1 MLEQVT
7 KIIGKVLDSVIG
19 SQDNINST
27 QFGFMPGRGTTDPIF
42 ILNQLQE
49 KHLGKHK
56 PLYFTFADLEKGFDR
71 VPRKVLW
78 WAMRRVEF
86 EERIILAVK
95 TMCENAKS
103 RVRLNAQF
111 SDEFNIKVGVHL
123 AAVLSPILYIIITQA
138 LSREFKVDTQMIWC

>member
-1 MLEQVT
+1 
-7 KIIGKVLDSVIG
+7 
-19 SQDNINST
+19 
-27 QFGFMPGRGTTDPIF
+27 
-42 ILNQLQE
+42 
-49 KHLGKHK
+49 
-56 PLYFTFADLEKGFDR
+56 
-71 VPRKVLW
+71 
-78 WAMRRVEF
+78 MRTVEV

-123 AAVLSPILYIIITQA
+123 GAVLSPILYIIITQA